1 MYFYPMKETTDSEL
15 FELIKQSNYPA
26 FTELYHRYWK
36 YIYSIAYRKT
46 ADKDDAFDLT
56 QNVFMEFYEKR
67 EKLIINIPVKNFLRT
82 AVIYKLAKYFRARG
96 FQEKHYQN
104 FQQFLSQAQEAD
116 ISFDILA
123 NKETE
128 IQFEEMVALVYQTI
142 DDMPG
147 KMKEVFLMSRS
158 GQYSVTEIA
167 DKLDLAPQT
176 VKNQVSKAFS
186 RIRTAAKENNLSVAH
201 IMIMAWLTQP

>member
-1 MYFYPMKETTDSEL
+1 MKEIADDEL

-26 FTELYHRYWK
+26 FTELYHRHWK
-36 YIYSIAYRKT
+36 YIYGIAYRKI

-56 QNVFMEFYEKR
+56 QNVFIEFYEKR

-82 AVIYKLAKYFRARG
+82 AAIYKLAKYFRARG
-96 FQEKHYQN
+96 FQEKHYHN
-104 FQQFLSQAQEAD
+104 FQQFLNQVQESD
-116 ISFDILA
+116 ISFDTLV
-123 NKETE
+123 NRETE

-142 DDMPG
+142 DEMPD
-147 KMKEVFLMSRS
+147 KMKEIFLLSRS

-167 DKLDLAPQT
+167 DKLGIAPQT

-186 RIRTAAKENNLSVAH
+186 RIRTVAKENNLSVAH
-201 IMIMAWLTQP
+201 IILLAWLTQS